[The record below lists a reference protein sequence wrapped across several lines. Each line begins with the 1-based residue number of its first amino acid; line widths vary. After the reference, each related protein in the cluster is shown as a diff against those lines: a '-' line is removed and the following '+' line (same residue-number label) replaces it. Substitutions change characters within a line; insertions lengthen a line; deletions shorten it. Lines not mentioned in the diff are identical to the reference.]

1 MSAVSVE
8 QVREVGEL
16 IGYGLRRARPTD
28 KSHYRTLLDRY
39 GTDLLF
45 RSVVDAAAEGLGL
58 VVLATTRAG
67 LVLAPTADS
76 VFSIRMVDM
85 RATALDADDKLIAGL
100 ALLGIAAYAYPNEVD
115 LDDPDARTV
124 DIKAVDA
131 FIRAAAGNL
140 PTVQVSDDQS
150 GVLTTARRA
159 ADAYLDRPDYTPTSR
174 GGGYKRGCTY
184 RALAEVLVWL
194 ETQGLARPQPAL
206 GDTVFQL
213 TDRFRVLVGD
223 EASHTAFQRLAEVR
237 RNDTARKVG

>member
-1 MSAVSVE
+1 MSAVPLDHVHDA
-8 QVREVGEL
+8 GEL

-28 KSHYRTLLDRY
+28 KSDYRTLLDRY
-39 GTDLLF
+39 GTDLSF
-45 RSVVDAAAEGLGL
+45 RTTVDTVADGLGL

-76 VFSIRMVDM
+76 IFSIRMADM
-85 RATALDADDKLIAGL
+85 RSTPLDADDKLIAGL

-131 FIRAAAGNL
+131 FIRTAATNL
-140 PTVQVSDDQS
+140 PAEPSDDQS
-150 GVLTTARRA
+150 ATLATARRA

-174 GGGYKRGCTY
+174 GGAYKRGCTF
-184 RALAEVLVWL
+184 RALQEVLGWL
-194 ETQGLARPQPAL
+194 EAQGMARPQPAL

-223 EASHTAFQRLAEVR
+223 EASHTAFQVLAESR
-237 RNDTARKVG
+237 RLDTSGKVD